1 MNVMNVRRVLSTVL
15 MMALFSAVAIAQA
28 PVRTWVST
36 TGSDSN
42 PCSRTSPCRNFA
54 AAITAVAAGGEVVVL
69 ESGGYGAVTVS
80 KAVAIISPPGIHA
93 AVAPTAGNAVTV
105 EAGSGDVV
113 VLRGLYLNSQGA
125 ENGIR
130 LNSAK
135 ALHVE
140 NLVIAGFVGGRGIMA
155 TSAADLFVKD
165 SVVRKNGNAGIYVQ
179 GSFASLDRV
188 RLEQNFPGVEAN
200 VGARVVVRDSVMAKN
215 EVGSYTVGS
224 GSGAS
229 ASELI
234 LENCMISNNNG
245 DGVQVNSFGTVMV
258 SNSVVTGNNQGL
270 VTTNPNALI
279 RVAGSSISAN
289 TSGLIIAATTTIASF
304 GNNVLEGNGTDGTF
318 NAGIALQ

>member
-1 MNVMNVRRVLSTVL
+1 MNVRRVLSTVL
-15 MMALFSAVAIAQA
+15 MMALFSAVAIAQ
-28 PVRTWVST
+28 VRTWVST

-54 AAITAVAAGGEVVVL
+54 AAITAVAPGGEVVVL
-69 ESGGYGAVTVS
+69 ESGGYGAVTVT

-105 EAGSGDVV
+105 SAGAGDVV
-113 VLRGLYLNSQGA
+113 VLRGLYLNAQGA
-125 ENGIR
+125 ENGVR
-130 LNSAK
+130 LISAK

-165 SVVRKNGNAGIYVQ
+165 SVVRKNGSAGIYVQ
-179 GSFASLDRV
+179 NNSGTAFASLDRV